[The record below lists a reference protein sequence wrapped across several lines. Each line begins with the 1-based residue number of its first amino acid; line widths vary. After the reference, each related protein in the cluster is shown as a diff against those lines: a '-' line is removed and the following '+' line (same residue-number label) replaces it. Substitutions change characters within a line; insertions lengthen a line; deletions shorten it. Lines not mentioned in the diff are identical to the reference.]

1 MKKRNQDLKIG
12 DRVLLLHMEGEDL
25 YDIEGIVTGTKIV
38 PREKGSESGFMYTIN
53 WFDED
58 ENLIS
63 DLPMSPDVDKWVK
76 ID

>member
-1 MKKRNQDLKIG
+1 MKNLNQKLKEG
-12 DRVLLLHMEGEDL
+12 DRVYLLHMEGEDL
-25 YDIEGIVTGTKIV
+25 YDIEGIVTGTKVV

>member
-1 MKKRNQDLKIG
+1 MKKRNQDLEIG

-25 YDIEGIVTGTKIV
+25 YDIEGIVTGTKVV
-38 PREKGSESGFMYTIN
+38 PKEKGSESGFMYTIN